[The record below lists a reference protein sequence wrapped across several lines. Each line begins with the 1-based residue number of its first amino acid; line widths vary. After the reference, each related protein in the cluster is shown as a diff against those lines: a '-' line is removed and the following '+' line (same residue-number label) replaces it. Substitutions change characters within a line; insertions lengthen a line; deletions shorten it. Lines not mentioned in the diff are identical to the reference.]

1 MIIHSGAIVS
11 RTTIERTMM
20 RPLIVLDGNAG
31 VENLFLPPACP
42 AWGATGKR
50 AP

>member
-11 RTTIERTMM
+11 RTTIERTVM

-31 VENLFLPPACP
+31 VENLFLPPACLIC
-42 AWGATGKR
+42 AATGKH